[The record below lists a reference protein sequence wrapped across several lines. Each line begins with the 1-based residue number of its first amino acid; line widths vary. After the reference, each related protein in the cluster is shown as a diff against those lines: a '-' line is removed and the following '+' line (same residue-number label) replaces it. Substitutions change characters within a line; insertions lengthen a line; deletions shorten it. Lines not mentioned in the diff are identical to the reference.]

1 MYIFKVWNAYHLLF
15 LTSLLGCEDLLPPVM
30 KKNAYCKK
38 LKLSCLKLKNKC
50 SDALS
55 VAIGNSQNAKKCKK
69 ALDELGK
76 ENVGVFCT
84 NTCETCGK
92 YHLNTLILYII
103 CYLVSKIWWVSLVE

>member
-1 MYIFKVWNAYHLLF
+1 MHVFESVEYI
-15 LTSLLGCEDLLPPVM
+15 SLVPCYISLGCRDLLPPVM
-30 KKNAYCKK
+30 KKSAHCKK

-55 VAIGNSQNAKKCKK
+55 VAIGISENAKKCKK

-76 ENVGVFCT
+76 ENVDVFCA

-92 YHLNTLILYII
+92 YYLSTLIPYIS
-103 CYLVSKIWWVSLVE
+103 CYNYSKK